1 MTGIQISIIVLGAV
15 NVLGCM
21 CRTDAMTWRTHKW
34 APQLFFMALG
44 LLATF
49 CGYLGALGVDLEFPV
64 CAQLAVSVALLHT
77 LPEYRNGTPLA
88 AWRESRLRELQRDE
102 R

>member
-1 MTGIQISIIVLGAV
+1 MTGIQIAIIALGAV
-15 NVLGCM
+15 NVFACM

-34 APQLFFMALG
+34 GPQLLFMALG
-44 LLATF
+44 LMAVACSLLA
-49 CGYLGALGVDLEFPV
+49 AWGVDLEFAV
-64 CAQLAVSVALLHT
+64 CTQLAVSVALLHT
-77 LPEYRNGTPLA
+77 LPDYRHGTPLA